1 MKYRATVEGRFCI
14 LLYHVARNLRHVLVP
29 VNDRILV
36 VILKRRTIA
45 TPMLNLV
52 PNVHSLQ
59 TRSVFVGN
67 G

>member
-1 MKYRATVEGRFCI
+1 MKYRATVEDRFCI
-14 LLYHVARNLRHVLVP
+14 LLYHVARNLLHALVP
-29 VNDRILV
+29 VNGRNLV
-36 VILKRRTIA
+36 AILKRRTIA
-45 TPMLNLV
+45 TPMMNLV